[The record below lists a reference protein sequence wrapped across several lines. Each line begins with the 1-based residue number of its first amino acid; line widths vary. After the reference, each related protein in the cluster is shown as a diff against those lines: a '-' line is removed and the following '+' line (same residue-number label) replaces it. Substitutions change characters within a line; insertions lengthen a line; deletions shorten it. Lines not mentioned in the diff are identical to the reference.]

1 MEDAA
6 EYTGVKEVINDTRMG
21 QKYDDKCEKITIHRC
36 LLRRKNL
43 ELRRENKQM
52 PRETLPKHEDN
63 GDVIDYLDEDPEIPT
78 QRYCL
83 VSFISPEK
91 VIQDKN
97 RFFFKEFMQFMN
109 YDWKVK
115 GMEHFMAFLSK
126 KYGLKIDDLLADATE
141 FGKVRD
147 KEIRETDIEE
157 QWQVFL
163 LKHEKDT
170 QEKYDNAVE
179 FKTNVRG
186 VKVRRSFA
194 TVEEAQVMA
203 KVFQRKY
210 PKDNIYIGK
219 VGCWLPWDPSEH
231 LMPEVEYAEK
241 ELNEMMR
248 KYKENE
254 ANREIFFAEQRQEAI
269 KAQKEENERR
279 KKMAALEAGAGAA
292 AASGAPQLEDVVAN
306 ASVPVHPAEGAIRE

>member
-1 MEDAA
+1 MA
-6 EYTGVKEVINDTRMG
+6 TS
-21 QKYDDKCEKITIHRC
+21 
-36 LLRRKNL
+36 
-43 ELRRENKQM
+43 
-52 PRETLPKHEDN
+52 LPKFEDN
-63 GDVIDYLDEDPEIPT
+63 GAAIDYLDEDPEVPT

-83 VSFISPEK
+83 VSFLSPEK
-91 VIQDKN
+91 VIADKN

-115 GMEHFMAFLSK
+115 GMEHFMVFLSK
-126 KYGLKIDDLLADATE
+126 KYDLKIDELLKDAEE

-157 QWQVFL
+157 QYQVFL
-163 LKHEKDT
+163 LKNEKT
-170 QEKYDNAVE
+170 CQEKYDNAVE
-179 FKTNVRG
+179 FRSNVRG
-186 VKVRRSFA
+186 VKVRRAFG

-241 ELNEMMR
+241 ELNELMR

-254 ANREIFFAEQRQEAI
+254 SNKEMFFADQRQESI
-269 KAQKEENERR
+269 KNQKEENRR
-279 KKMAALEAGAGAA
+279 RAATPALEN
-292 AASGAPQLEDVVAN
+292 LVAES
-306 ASVPVHPAEGAIRE
+306 SVPVHPAEGALRE